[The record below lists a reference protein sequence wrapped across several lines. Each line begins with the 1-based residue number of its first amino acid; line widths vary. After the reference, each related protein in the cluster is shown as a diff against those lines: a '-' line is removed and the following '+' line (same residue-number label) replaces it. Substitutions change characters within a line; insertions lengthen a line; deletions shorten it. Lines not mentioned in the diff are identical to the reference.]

1 VIARVNG
8 SAINADEYADRTER
22 TSSIFQGTDAG
33 GTALISMLRER
44 LTSQLA
50 ARKNASPSDE
60 EVRRYASYIRRT
72 VPEVEDQIRQGR
84 VAENDLIT
92 KARFNME
99 EFGIG
104 TEGAKVSD
112 KELQDEYKAHEK
124 DLEFPEIWTI
134 RTVRLPNPQQAAMV
148 LPALQRTGDFK
159 AAARALG
166 LTPIE
171 AAASGAETSIVAKNA
186 QPSIHQALDR
196 LGPGQFAPGPVALE
210 VRNPQFPG
218 ATQTIYF
225 LMQLVRKTPARP
237 MTLEDARTAL
247 QQNILIRTNPAW
259 EVHKNQE
266 MAEFTGKADLQIY
279 NKRYQNL
286 VRNFMQTQ
294 AASYAATAPGGTL
307 SPPVTPSP
315 APGSGTPGAGA
326 NAPSG
331 GK

>member
-8 SAINADEYADRTER
+8 SAINEDEYADRTER

-33 GTALISMLRER
+33 GTALVSMLRER

-72 VPEVEDQIRQGR
+72 VPEVDDQIRLGR
-84 VAENDLIT
+84 VSDNDLFT

-112 KELQDEYKAHEK
+112 KELQDEFNAHKA
-124 DLEFPEIWTI
+124 DLVFPEIWTI
-134 RTVRLPNPQQAAMV
+134 RTVRLQNPQQAAMV
-148 LPALQRTGDFK
+148 LPTLQQTGDFK

-166 LTPIE
+166 LTPQE
-171 AAASGAETSIVAKNA
+171 AAASGSETSIVAKNA
-186 QPSIHQALDR
+186 QPSIRQALDK
-196 LGPGQFAPGPVALE
+196 LGPGQFASGPVSLE

-218 ATQTIYF
+218 ASQTVYF
-225 LMQLVRKTPARP
+225 LMQLVRKTPAKP
-237 MTLEDARTAL
+237 MTLDDARTAL
-247 QQNILIRTNPAW
+247 QQSLLVKTNPAW

-266 MAEFTGKADLQIY
+266 MAEFTSKSDMQIY
-279 NKRYQNL
+279 NKRYQTL

-294 AASYAATAPGGTL
+294 AESYAATAPGGTL
-307 SPPVTPSP
+307 SAPTTPTP

-331 GK
+331 GH